1 MLEGV
6 EDVAVVLELVL
17 LVGLG
22 VIVVPGFVLITD
34 VDTGVVVNGSGVTLS
49 VVGWSGVVA
58 VGLWVTTGVVVIPVV
73 ELF

>member
-1 MLEGV
+1 MLESV

-22 VIVVPGFVLITD
+22 VIVVVGFVLDD
-34 VDTGVVVNGSGVTLS
+34 VDTSVVVNGSGVTLS

-58 VGLWVTTGVVVIPVV
+58 VGLWVTTGIVDIPVV

>member
-1 MLEGV
+1 ML
-6 EDVAVVLELVL
+6 EDVAVVLELV

-49 VVGWSGVVA
+49 VV
-58 VGLWVTTGVVVIPVV
+58 TTGVVDIPVV

>member
-1 MLEGV
+1 ML

-17 LVGLG
+17 VGLG
-22 VIVVPGFVLITD
+22 VIVVPEFVLITD

-58 VGLWVTTGVVVIPVV
+58 VGLWLTTGVVDIPVV

>member
-1 MLEGV
+1 M
-6 EDVAVVLELVL
+6 
-17 LVGLG
+17 
-22 VIVVPGFVLITD
+22 IVVPGFVLITD

>member
-17 LVGLG
+17 VGLG
-22 VIVVPGFVLITD
+22 VIVVPGFVLITG

-49 VVGWSGVVA
+49 VVGWSGV
-58 VGLWVTTGVVVIPVV
+58 TTGVVDIPVV

>member
-6 EDVAVVLELVL
+6 EDVAVVLELV

-34 VDTGVVVNGSGVTLS
+34 VDVDGVVVNGSGVTLS
-49 VVGWSGVVA
+49 VV
-58 VGLWVTTGVVVIPVV
+58 TTGVV
-73 ELF
+73 ELS

>member
-17 LVGLG
+17 VDLG

-49 VVGWSGVVA
+49 VV
-58 VGLWVTTGVVVIPVV
+58 TTGVVDIPVV
-73 ELF
+73 ELS

>member
-6 EDVAVVLELVL
+6 EDVTVVLELV

-49 VVGWSGVVA
+49 VV
-58 VGLWVTTGVVVIPVV
+58 TTGVVDIPVV

>member
-22 VIVVPGFVLITD
+22 VIVVVGFVLDD
-34 VDTGVVVNGSGVTLS
+34 VDTSVVVNGSGVTLS

>member
-6 EDVAVVLELVL
+6 EDVAVVLELV

-34 VDTGVVVNGSGVTLS
+34 VDTGVVVNGSGVTIS
-49 VVGWSGVVA
+49 V
-58 VGLWVTTGVVVIPVV
+58 VTTGVVDIPVV
-73 ELF
+73 ELS

>member
-17 LVGLG
+17 VGLG
-22 VIVVPGFVLITD
+22 VIVVPGFVLLTD

-49 VVGWSGVVA
+49 VV
-58 VGLWVTTGVVVIPVV
+58 TTGVVDIPVV
-73 ELF
+73 ELS